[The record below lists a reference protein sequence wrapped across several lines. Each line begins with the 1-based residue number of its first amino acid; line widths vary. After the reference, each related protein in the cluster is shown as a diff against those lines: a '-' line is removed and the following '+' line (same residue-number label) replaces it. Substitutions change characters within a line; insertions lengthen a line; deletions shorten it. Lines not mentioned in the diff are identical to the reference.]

1 MVIFIQIKRE
11 RAALNERRRGGGV
24 KSEKTCMGTVH
35 RKGVVV

>member
-11 RAALNERRRGGGV
+11 RAALNERRRGGV